1 MLSVTSIFFE
11 HKTNDKNISKPTKFP
26 REDPEGQV
34 LAVSSGTSSSLS
46 QEMLQIPSN
55 NFRCKE
61 KIALKLSSV
70 NEKRYE
76 LHKTF
81 LSKCHRDI
89 IIPHRLSVYVEPS
102 VGNQDEAFLIT
113 WHKNFQWFSSTIMSQ
128 VINFCNQTISKV
140 NEEIK
145 KKTKAELHTNLDR
158 NECEEIISTLQ
169 KNDELKPKHLQQRKM
184 PIAIVW
190 VEAHV
195 LRYLQQNT
203 EKNKNEVLQ
212 YGIDILKK
220 EVESV
225 KQDNSVVS
233 QIPTRRE
240 SLPYP
245 QSKSSPQ
252 TVAVEITQKEWKN
265 RNAVS
270 IDGGQKQQQIKQVIK
285 FIESTMQT
293 LLEYKKQY
301 EELLKTDLTQT
312 EI

>member
-113 WHKNFQWFSSTIMSQ
+113 WHENFQWFSLTSMSQ

-220 EVESV
+220 EVESM

-233 QIPTRRE
+233 QIPTRRQ

-245 QSKSSPQ
+245 PSKSSPQ
-252 TVAVEITQKEWKN
+252 IVAVEITQKEWKN

-270 IDGGQKQQQIKQVIK
+270 IDRGQKQQQIKQVIK
-285 FIESTMQT
+285 FIQSTMQT
-293 LLEYKKQY
+293 LSEYKKQY